1 VLRQPL
7 PVCSEAREQRFG
19 VPHLQSARV
28 TLSTSAVWCGVV
40 WCGVVWCGVVW
51 CGVVWCGVVWCG
63 VVQRSAAQCSVV

>member
-51 CGVVWCGVVWCG
+51 CGVVWCSVVWC
-63 VVQRSAAQCSVV
+63 SAAQCSAV